1 MRYQMEEEN
10 RQLESELQEKVKA
23 TENAN
28 ERVLE
33 LLDKLDAVSY

>member
-1 MRYQMEEEN
+1 MEEEN